1 MEEYWVDV
9 TGSRAQLKQDSLS
22 RVYGEEKNQKAK
34 VSDLYRMVCV
44 KRRLWNRK
52 ARAFFIR
59 IYILLVF
66 LRVGGDDLKINDYS
80 NPKRRLM
87 E

>member
-1 MEEYWVDV
+1 M

-44 KRRLWNRK
+44 KRRLEQESQGIFYPDLYTSH
-52 ARAFFIR
+52 FFK
-59 IYILLVF
+59 
-66 LRVGGDDLKINDYS
+66 GGEEMTLK
-80 NPKRRLM
+80 
-87 E
+87 